1 MKEYFFKK
9 EYILLYLEKFCY
21 SLGNGLIDIFGTVML
36 YKNGMPIYMILLVYG
51 FRFGL
56 MGLCSPLFITISK
69 RFGIA
74 TCALLANALRIV
86 GSYMILTGNSN
97 NIILFILVMGLPGAL
112 SNPMEDAVSCKYIR
126 TEHRGRYNGI
136 RSVTKII
143 GSAIASVI
151 VTYGVVADN
160 NNLIFGIVTLFFLLD
175 FIFTAMVNYK
185 PEIENKNNFK
195 AIFNYILHTKSSL
208 KTIYSLRTFHIIERL
223 FLPLYIYIALEDF
236 KLFSTVIIVSLIIQI
251 IPIIIIGRTTDK
263 NIKKTSNIVSI
274 LKIIVLSIFI
284 FAKNKVIIS
293 INKTVN
299 DNLEKAYDTNAQT
312 LIQNVTKNEREDKAF
327 LSTIGQM
334 SLCFTEIVVLLIF
347 ALIAKIVDVEVFKVL
362 FIGSII
368 ATILIN
374 KSCREVNK

>member
-1 MKEYFFKK
+1 MREYFFKK

-299 DNLEKAYDTNAQT
+299 DNLEKAYDTNVQT

>member
-1 MKEYFFKK
+1 MREYFYKK

-36 YKNGMPIYMILLVYG
+36 YKNGMLIYMILLVYG

-236 KLFSTVIIVSLIIQI
+236 KLFSTVIIVSLIVQI

-284 FAKNKVIIS
+284 FAKNKVVIS

-312 LIQNVTKNEREDKAF
+312 LIQNVTKNEKEDKAF

-334 SLCFTEIVVLLIF
+334 SLCFTEIIVLLIF
-347 ALIAKIVDVEVFKVL
+347 ALIAKIVDVQVFKVL

-374 KSCREVNK
+374 SCCRKVNK

>member
-1 MKEYFFKK
+1 MKEYFYKK

-69 RFGIA
+69 RFGIGI
-74 TCALLANALRIV
+74 CALIANTLRIV
-86 GSYMILTGNSN
+86 GSYMLLTGNSN

-112 SNPMEDAVSCKYIR
+112 SNPMEDAVSCRYIK
-126 TEHRGRYNGI
+126 TEHRGRYNSI
-136 RSVTKII
+136 RSITKII
-143 GSAIASVI
+143 GSAIASLI
-151 VTYGVVADN
+151 VTYGVIADN

-175 FIFTAMVNYK
+175 FVFTAMVSYK
-185 PEIENKNNFK
+185 PEVKNKNNFK
-195 AIFNYILHTKSSL
+195 DTINYILHTKSHL

-251 IPIIIIGRTTDK
+251 IPIIIIGKTTDRDM
-263 NIKKTSNIVSI
+263 KKTSNVVSI
-274 LKIIVLSIFI
+274 LKIIVLFIFI

-293 INKTVN
+293 VDKTVN
-299 DNLEKAYDTNAQT
+299 DNLEKAYDTNVQT
-312 LIQNVTKNEREDKAF
+312 LIQNVTKNENEDKTL

-347 ALIAKIVDVEVFKVL
+347 ALIAKIVDIEVFKVL
-362 FIGSII
+362 FVCSIT

-374 KSCREVNK
+374 RCCRKVNE

>member
-1 MKEYFFKK
+1 MREYFFKK

-21 SLGNGLIDIFGTVML
+21 SLGNALIDIFGTVML

-69 RFGIA
+69 RFGIGI
-74 TCALLANALRIV
+74 CALIANALRIV
-86 GSYMILTGNSN
+86 GSYMLLTGNSN
-97 NIILFILVMGLPGAL
+97 NIILFILVMSLPGAL
-112 SNPMEDAVSCKYIR
+112 SNPMEDAVSCRYIK
-126 TEHRGRYNGI
+126 TEHRGRYNSI
-136 RSVTKII
+136 RSITKIL

-151 VTYGVVADN
+151 VTYGVVAN
-160 NNLIFGIVTLFFLLD
+160 NTNLIFGIVTLFFLLD
-175 FIFTAMVNYK
+175 FIFTAMISYK
-185 PEIENKNNFK
+185 PKIENKNNFK

-208 KTIYSLRTFHIIERL
+208 KTIYSLRAFHIIERL

-251 IPIIIIGRTTDK
+251 IPIIIIGKTTDR
-263 NIKKTSNIVSI
+263 NMKKTNNVVSI

-284 FAKNKVIIS
+284 FAKDKIVIS
-293 INKTVN
+293 IDKTVN
-299 DNLEKAYDTNAQT
+299 DNLEKVYDTNAQT
-312 LIQNVTKNEREDKAF
+312 LIQNVTKNENEDKSF

-334 SLCFTEIVVLLIF
+334 SLCFTEIIVLLIF
-347 ALIAKIVDVEVFKVL
+347 ALIAKIVDIEVFKLL
-362 FIGSII
+362 FIGSIV

-374 KSCREVNK
+374 KSCRKVNE

>member
-1 MKEYFFKK
+1 MKEYFLKK

-299 DNLEKAYDTNAQT
+299 DNLEKAYDTNVQT
-312 LIQNVTKNEREDKAF
+312 LIQNVTKNEKEDKAF

-334 SLCFTEIVVLLIF
+334 SLCFTEIIVLLIF

>member
-74 TCALLANALRIV
+74 TCALLANALKIV

-126 TEHRGRYNGI
+126 TGHRGRYNGI

>member
-21 SLGNGLIDIFGTVML
+21 ALGNALIDIFGTVML

-69 RFGIA
+69 RFGIGI
-74 TCALLANALRIV
+74 CALIANALRIV
-86 GSYMILTGNSN
+86 GSYMLLTGDSN
-97 NIILFILVMGLPGAL
+97 NIILFILVMSLPGAL
-112 SNPMEDAVSCKYIR
+112 SNPMEDAVSCRYIK
-126 TEHRGRYNGI
+126 TEHRGRYNSI
-136 RSVTKII
+136 RSITKIL

-151 VTYGVVADN
+151 VTYGVVAN
-160 NNLIFGIVTLFFLLD
+160 NTNLIFAIVTLFFLLD
-175 FIFTAMVNYK
+175 FIFTAMVSYK
-185 PEIENKNNFK
+185 PKIENKNNFK
-195 AIFNYILHTKSSL
+195 AIFNYILHAKNPL
-208 KTIYSLRTFHIIERL
+208 KTIYSLRAFHIIERL

-251 IPIIIIGRTTDK
+251 IPIIIIGKTTDK
-263 NIKKTSNIVSI
+263 NMKKTNNVVSI
-274 LKIIVLSIFI
+274 LKILVLSIFI
-284 FAKNKVIIS
+284 FAKDKIVIS
-293 INKTVN
+293 IDKMVN
-299 DNLEKAYDTNAQT
+299 DNLEKVYDTNAQT
-312 LIQNVTKNEREDKAF
+312 LIQNVTKNEKEDKAF

-347 ALIAKIVDVEVFKVL
+347 ALIAKIVDVEVFKTL
-362 FIGSII
+362 FIGSIV

-374 KSCREVNK
+374 RCCRKVNE

>member
-21 SLGNGLIDIFGTVML
+21 SLGNALIDIFGTVML

-69 RFGIA
+69 KFGIGI
-74 TCALLANALRIV
+74 CALIANALRIV
-86 GSYMILTGNSN
+86 GSYMLLTGDSN
-97 NIILFILVMGLPGAL
+97 NIILFILVMSLPGAL
-112 SNPMEDAVSCKYIR
+112 SNPMEDAVSCRYIK
-126 TEHRGRYNGI
+126 TEHRGRYNSI
-136 RSVTKII
+136 RSITKIL

-151 VTYGVVADN
+151 VTYSVVAN
-160 NNLIFGIVTLFFLLD
+160 NTNLILGIVTLFFLLD
-175 FIFTAMVNYK
+175 FIFTAMVSYK
-185 PEIENKNNFK
+185 PEVKNKSDFK

-251 IPIIIIGRTTDK
+251 IPIIIIGKTTDR
-263 NIKKTSNIVSI
+263 NMKKTNNIVSI

-284 FAKNKVIIS
+284 FAKDKIVIS
-293 INKTVN
+293 IDKTVN
-299 DNLEKAYDTNAQT
+299 DNLEKVYDTNAQT
-312 LIQNVTKNEREDKAF
+312 LIQNVTKNEDEDKSF

-334 SLCFTEIVVLLIF
+334 SLCFTEIIVLLIF
-347 ALIAKIVDVEVFKVL
+347 ALIAKIVDIEVFKVL
-362 FIGSII
+362 FVCSIM

-374 KSCREVNK
+374 KSCRKVNE

>member
-1 MKEYFFKK
+1 MREYFFKK

-312 LIQNVTKNEREDKAF
+312 LIQNVTKNEKEDKAF

-347 ALIAKIVDVEVFKVL
+347 ALIAKIVDVEVFKIL
-362 FIGSII
+362 FVGSII

-374 KSCREVNK
+374 RCCRKVNK

>member
-21 SLGNGLIDIFGTVML
+21 SLGNALIDIFGTVML

-69 RFGIA
+69 KFGIGI
-74 TCALLANALRIV
+74 CALIANALRIV
-86 GSYMILTGNSN
+86 GSYMLLTGDSN
-97 NIILFILVMGLPGAL
+97 NIILFILVMSLPGAL
-112 SNPMEDAVSCKYIR
+112 SNPMEDAVSCRYIK
-126 TEHRGRYNGI
+126 TEHRGRYNSI
-136 RSVTKII
+136 RSITKIL

-151 VTYGVVADN
+151 VTYGVVAN
-160 NNLIFGIVTLFFLLD
+160 NTNLIFGIVTLFFLLD
-175 FIFTAMVNYK
+175 FIFTAMVSYK
-185 PEIENKNNFK
+185 TEVKNKSDFK

-208 KTIYSLRTFHIIERL
+208 KTIYSLRAFHIIERL

-251 IPIIIIGRTTDK
+251 IPIIIIGKTTDR
-263 NIKKTSNIVSI
+263 NIKKTNNVVSI

-284 FAKNKVIIS
+284 FAKDKIVIS
-293 INKTVN
+293 IDKTVN
-299 DNLEKAYDTNAQT
+299 DNFEKVYDTNAQT
-312 LIQNVTKNEREDKAF
+312 LIQNVTKNENEDKSF

-334 SLCFTEIVVLLIF
+334 SLCFTEIIVLLIF
-347 ALIAKIVDVEVFKVL
+347 ALIAKIVDIEVFKIL

-374 KSCREVNK
+374 KYCRKVNE

>member
-1 MKEYFFKK
+1 MKEYFYKK

-36 YKNGMPIYMILLVYG
+36 YKNGMPIYMILLIYG
-51 FRFGL
+51 FRFGI
-56 MGLCSPLFITISK
+56 MGLCSPLFITVSK

-74 TCALLANALRIV
+74 MCVLLANILRII
-86 GSYMILTGNSN
+86 GSYMILAGANN
-97 NIILFILVMGLPGAL
+97 NIILFILVMSLPGAL
-112 SNPMEDAVSCKYIR
+112 SNPLSDAISCKYIR
-126 TEHRGRYNGI
+126 TEHRGRYNGVI
-136 RSVTKII
+136 GVTKIL
-143 GSAIASVI
+143 GNAIASLI
-151 VTYGVVADN
+151 VTYGVVANN

-185 PEIENKNNFK
+185 PEVKNKNNFK
-195 AIFNYILHTKSSL
+195 AIFNYILHTKSPL

-223 FLPLYIYIALEDF
+223 FLPIYIYIALEDF

-251 IPIIIIGRTTDK
+251 IPIIIIGKTTDK
-263 NIKKTSNIVSI
+263 NMSKTSNVVSI

-293 INKTVN
+293 IDKTVN
-299 DNLEKAYDTNAQT
+299 DNLEKAYDTNTQT
-312 LIQNVTKNEREDKAF
+312 LIQNITKNEEEDNTF

-334 SLCFTEIVVLLIF
+334 ILCFTEIIVLLVF
-347 ALIAKIVDVEVFKVL
+347 ALIAKVVDVEVFKVL
-362 FIGSII
+362 FVCSIM

-374 KSCREVNK
+374 RCCRKVNE

>member
-86 GSYMILTGNSN
+86 GSYMILTGNSD

-126 TEHRGRYNGI
+126 TEHRGRYNGVI
-136 RSVTKII
+136 GVTKIL
-143 GSAIASVI
+143 GNAIASLI

-175 FIFTAMVNYK
+175 FIFTAMVNYN

-299 DNLEKAYDTNAQT
+299 DNLEKAYDTNVQT
-312 LIQNVTKNEREDKAF
+312 LIQNVTKNEKEDKAF

-334 SLCFTEIVVLLIF
+334 SLCFTEIIVLLIF
-347 ALIAKIVDVEVFKVL
+347 ALIAKIVDVQVFKVL
-362 FIGSII
+362 FIGSIM

-374 KSCREVNK
+374 RCCRKVNE